1 MTSSK
6 KNLAIIGASYLQLPL
21 ILKAKEMGYITHVFA
36 WKADDV
42 GEKEA
47 DYFYPISITKK
58 EEIYKVCKGLNL
70 EGICT
75 IASDL
80 AVVTVNYVANKLG
93 LNANN
98 MDATYVSSNKHAM
111 RLRFEKCGD
120 PSPKSIE
127 VSKPS
132 DIDNMVL
139 SFPLIVKPTDRSGSR
154 GINKVYNK
162 EELKLDILK
171 ALEESFEKKAL
182 IEEFVEGQEY
192 SVEYISYKGKHTF
205 LALTLKYTTGAMRL
219 RFEKCG
225 DPSPK
230 SIEVS
235 KPSDIDNMVLSFPL
249 IVKPTDRSG
258 SRGINKV
265 YNKEELKLDI
275 LKALEESFEKKALIE
290 EFVEGQE
297 YSVEYISYKGK
308 HTFLALTLKYT
319 TGAPYFIETGHLEP
333 APVDGDTLKRI
344 QDVVSHALT
353 SLGVSEGAS
362 HSEIKIDEKGNIKII
377 EIGARMGGDCI
388 GSDLVYYSTGYDF
401 LRMVIEVACNKTPT
415 FIQNEN
421 HFPVEVR
428 FILSESDLKTFLD
441 IKEHH
446 PEKLLKVVDYHP
458 EKIGKTTDSS
468 NRAGC
473 YIIRK

>member
-1 MTSSK
+1 MTTSSK

-47 DYFYPISITKK
+47 DYFYPISIIEK

-127 VSKPS
+127 VSDPS

-171 ALEESFEKKAL
+171 AL
-182 IEEFVEGQEY
+182 Q
-192 SVEYISYKGKHTF
+192 
-205 LALTLKYTTGAMRL
+205 
-219 RFEKCG
+219 
-225 DPSPK
+225 
-230 SIEVS
+230 
-235 KPSDIDNMVLSFPL
+235 
-249 IVKPTDRSG
+249 
-258 SRGINKV
+258 
-265 YNKEELKLDI
+265 
-275 LKALEESFEKKALIE
+275 ESFEKKALIE

-333 APVDGDTLKRI
+333 APVDGNTLKRI
-344 QDVVSHALT
+344 QNVVSHALT

-362 HSEIKIDEKGNIKII
+362 HSEIKIDDKGNIKII

-401 LRMVIEVACNKTPT
+401 LRMVIEVACNKAPT